1 MPQYRRDRERMRR
14 LSGKLLTKALLG
26 AILCF
31 ALFSIASTR
40 SLALAGDYVIG
51 EGDTLMISVWGE
63 KDLSLS
69 TKVRPDGKITL
80 PALGEIMAA
89 DMTTSEL
96 QADLTKRMRGIVKNP
111 IVTVIVSEVTNNK
124 VYVFGGGVNSG
135 VYTLSQRTTLL
146 QLLCQIGQQ
155 KPIVETPPAA
165 AGVQSR
171 AQADSQVADLR
182 NAYVIRK
189 NRKIKQ
195 DFYDLF
201 VNGKMSDDMVIEPN
215 DAIFIPA
222 FRDRNVYVMG
232 AVATPKSIAY
242 RDGLT
247 VVEAILEAGGFTKF
261 AKQNS
266 TVIYRKQ
273 GDKDITIP
281 VKVKDLINDG
291 DLRQNTRLYPGDYVV
306 VSESLF

>member
-1 MPQYRRDRERMRR
+1 
-14 LSGKLLTKALLG
+14 
-26 AILCF
+26 
-31 ALFSIASTR
+31 
-40 SLALAGDYVIG
+40 
-51 EGDTLMISVWGE
+51 
-63 KDLSLS
+63 
-69 TKVRPDGKITL
+69 
-80 PALGEIMAA
+80 
-89 DMTTSEL
+89 
-96 QADLTKRMRGIVKNP
+96 
-111 IVTVIVSEVTNNK
+111 
-124 VYVFGGGVNSG
+124 
-135 VYTLSQRTTLL
+135 LL